1 MDYPRDVLADDDEC
15 RRRASQVRLILMDVD
30 GVLTDGRIHV
40 SDQGI
45 ESRAFDARDG
55 LGIKLGQKAGL
66 TFGIISGRESSL
78 VEKRS
83 RELGIDEIHQ
93 RIHDKL
99 GRAREIQER
108 LSIEADAV
116 CYVGDDLIDLPLMR
130 AVGFAAAPADAMAE
144 VRAVAHLVTGKNG
157 GRGAV
162 REVIDRVL
170 QASGRWDDVTRH
182 YYE

>member
-1 MDYPRDVLADDDEC
+1 MVDDDE
-15 RRRASQVRLILMDVD
+15 RQRRASKIRLILLDVD

-40 SDQGI
+40 NDEGI

-55 LGIKLGQKAGL
+55 LGIKLGQMGGL
-66 TFGIISGRESSL
+66 TFGIISGRESPL
-78 VEKRS
+78 VEKRA

-93 RIHDKL
+93 RIRDKL

-108 LSIEADAV
+108 LDVKADAV
-116 CYVGDDLIDLPLMR
+116 CYVGDDLVDLPLMR
-130 AVGFAAAPADAMAE
+130 AVGFAAAPADAVAE
-144 VRAVAHLVTGKNG
+144 AQAVAHFVTAKNG

-170 QASGRWDDVTRH
+170 HASGRWDDVTRH
-182 YYE
+182 YCE